1 MAKAVI
7 MPKFGFTHESAE
19 IVRWLKRAGDPVEQ
33 GEPIAEVT
41 TDKVNME
48 VEAPASGILDG
59 LRFAEGD
66 TVPVTDIIAYIRAVN
81 ETLPASVET
90 PHRGAS
96 AEARRATP
104 LAQKMAQDKG
114 VDLTA
119 LTGTGPRGRITT
131 RDITGAT
138 APRAVPAARRLAREL
153 GVDLA
158 AVSGTGPRGRA
169 QSEDVRRMTEDRG
182 RKQADSAPAAAGRP
196 PSVIPL
202 AGMRRTIAQRL
213 QKSYQESPHIFF
225 EAEIDVT
232 GAEALRATANERLG
246 KGQLK
251 VSLTALIA
259 RACAWALG
267 RHPMVNARIEGDD
280 ILLLAEINLG
290 IAVALD
296 AAEYGGGL
304 IVPVVRDVPRKGL
317 AQLAAEI
324 ADLAERARTNRLRP
338 DDVAGGTFTI
348 SNLGMFGVDRFTA
361 IINPP
366 QAAILAVGRVRKQFV
381 PDAADQPVARP
392 LMSVT
397 LSADH
402 RIVDGA
408 VAARFLKDLRD
419 GLERPELMM
428 I

>member
-1 MAKAVI
+1 
-7 MPKFGFTHESAE
+7 
-19 IVRWLKRAGDPVEQ
+19 
-33 GEPIAEVT
+33 
-41 TDKVNME
+41 
-48 VEAPASGILDG
+48 
-59 LRFAEGD
+59 
-66 TVPVTDIIAYIRAVN
+66 
-81 ETLPASVET
+81 
-90 PHRGAS
+90 
-96 AEARRATP
+96 
-104 LAQKMAQDKG
+104 
-114 VDLTA
+114 
-119 LTGTGPRGRITT
+119 
-131 RDITGAT
+131 
-138 APRAVPAARRLAREL
+138 
-153 GVDLA
+153 
-158 AVSGTGPRGRA
+158 
-169 QSEDVRRMTEDRG
+169 
-182 RKQADSAPAAAGRP
+182 
-196 PSVIPL
+196 
-202 AGMRRTIAQRL
+202 MRRTIAQRL